1 MEKEPI
7 KYLMVAGTLAKESK
21 LLSPTFVLPKG
32 DWWLVKGNLLRGEDG
47 TVCLEFEGYPLNN
60 LSLNEIKAVSL
71 LINEPLN
78 SLWIYGYE
86 NIPNM
91 LFRCKRSLIDLAN
104 LKTYYVLCTETHE
117 FKSEEL
123 IDLKTTQTTFRIN
136 VAY

>member
-7 KYLMVAGTLAKESK
+7 KYLMVSGTLTKESK

-32 DWWLVKGNLLRGEDG
+32 DWWLVKGNVLRGDAN

-78 SLWIYGYE
+78 NLWIYGYE
-86 NIPNM
+86 KIPNM
-91 LFRCKRSLIDLAN
+91 PFRCKRSLIDLAN
-104 LKTYYVLCTETHE
+104 LKTYYVLCIGAYE
-117 FKSEEL
+117 FKPEEL
-123 IDLKTTQTTFRIN
+123 IDLKAEQTTFRIN
-136 VAY
+136 VSY